1 LTRAPRTP
9 DKPRSR
15 TTRWGVSLGAL
26 LAATALA
33 SPAAALEPWSDADPP
48 APPERFELGHFGFR
62 GAAEYRAEAIYVNP
76 IALSS
81 ETGRRLSLVQQRLRL
96 DGGVDYEDKVRLV
109 TSLDLLDGLLW
120 GDNGTFGGSPSSNAG
135 TNVGVKS
142 PNFAKACIGYR
153 GGDPLQPEAYG
164 YTLCDAAPVTVRKLY
179 ADAVLPFGLLRVG
192 RQPANMGTG
201 VQSADGDG
209 RPNRF
214 GVSGR
219 GNLVDRVLFATKPLE
234 AFKPAAERDRSE
246 DRGFFL
252 GVSYDRLVGD
262 DPHLF
267 ADDVHQVAVG
277 LRFLQPKWAA
287 GRDLWL
293 SGYYVHRW
301 DGQFGSKINS
311 LGARG
316 YSSFGPKGRL
326 KLGFDVAANLG
337 STREISEAYKVVSND
352 PAVDQAI
359 RQIGG
364 RGVARFDT
372 KYLTPYLE
380 VDYASGNSDPQARAP
395 LTQFVFAEDTNVG
408 LLLFKHVLA
417 FQTARSSA
425 AALET
430 LRRLGAPSYPAEA
443 VATRGAFTNAFA
455 LFPQLD
461 FKPHKTVLVRGGVM
475 FAWAPAP
482 VNDPVASL
490 KRRDSANISDDLVNF
505 NGGKP
510 GRYYGTE
517 LDGRIQYRFLEHFL
531 FDLEGAILFP
541 GDALRDADGNA
552 VRSVLV
558 QGRTTFFF

>member
-1 LTRAPRTP
+1 MA
-9 DKPRSR
+9 SF
-15 TTRWGVSLGAL
+15 
-26 LAATALA
+26 A

-48 APPERFELGHFGFR
+48 APPERFALGNFGFR
-62 GAAEYRAEAIYVNP
+62 GAAEYRAQAVYVNP

-81 ETGRRLSLVQQRLRL
+81 ETGRRLTFVEQRLRL
-96 DGGVDYEDKVRLV
+96 DGGVDFQDKVRLT
-109 TSLDLLDGLLW
+109 TSLDVLDGLLW
-120 GDNGTFGGSPSSNAG
+120 GDNGTFGGTPAPNAG
-135 TNVGVKS
+135 TNVGAKS
-142 PNFAKACIGYR
+142 PSFAKACIGYR
-153 GGDPLQPEAYG
+153 GGDPLKPEAYG
-164 YTLCDAAPVTVRKLY
+164 YTLCDATAVTVRKLY
-179 ADAVLPFGLLRVG
+179 ADAALPFGLLRVG
-192 RQPANMGTG
+192 RQPANAGTG
-201 VQSADGDG
+201 VQSADADG

-214 GVSGR
+214 GISR
-219 GNLVDRVLFATKPLE
+219 GGNMVDRVLFATKPLE
-234 AFKPAAERDRSE
+234 AFKPAAERSRSE
-246 DRGFFL
+246 SEGMFV

-267 ADDVHQVAVG
+267 ADDVHQIAVG
-277 LRFLQPKWAA
+277 VRYLQPKWAA

-301 DGQFGSKINS
+301 DGQFATRLNS

-316 YSSFGPKGRL
+316 YSRFGPKGRL
-326 KLGFDVAANLG
+326 ALGFDIAANLG
-337 STREISEAYKVVSND
+337 TTREISEAYKVISND
-352 PAVDQAI
+352 PAVDQRV
-359 RQIGG
+359 RQIG
-364 RGVARFDT
+364 ARAAVRYDT

-380 VDYASGNSDPQARAP
+380 IDYASGNSDPQARAP

-430 LRRLGAPSYPAEA
+430 MRRLGAPSYPAEA
-443 VATRGAFTNAFA
+443 IATRGAFTNAFA

-461 FKPHKTVLVRGGVM
+461 VRPHKNVLVRAGVL

-490 KRRDSANISDDLVNF
+490 KRRDGASIQDDLVNF

-510 GRYYGTE
+510 GTYYGTE
-517 LDGRIQYRFLEHFL
+517 LDGRVQYRFLEHFA
-531 FDLEGAILFP
+531 FDLEAAVLFP
-541 GDALRDADGNA
+541 GDALRDVDGNA